1 MRRIFWQ
8 ACLLVASCL
17 SLVSAAD
24 RTPGPLPPEEAA
36 AAMILAPGFR
46 ANVFAAEPDVV
57 QPVSF
62 CIDDRGRLIVAEALN
77 YGEWKPTGQDRI
89 VILEDSDGD
98 GRADSRKLFYEGL
111 NYVTGIE
118 VGFGGVYVMSPP
130 SLYFIPDR
138 DGDDK
143 PDGPPEVL
151 FDGFGHKE
159 SRHNLANGFTWGPDG
174 WLYAGHGRTSP
185 SDVGRPGTPA
195 EQRIHCDGGVYRIH
209 PTRLVFEN
217 FADGTTNPWG
227 VDFDDYGQCFVSNC
241 VNPHLFHMIQGGHYE
256 PWRGR
261 PSSQYAYERLPT
273 IADHLHFPANK
284 PSAMRGETD
293 EVLAMGGGHAHCGTL
308 IYLGDMFPERYRN
321 TAFMCNVHGR
331 RINNDIL
338 KRKGSGYTASHGP
351 DFMIS
356 ADPWFMGVTLRTG
369 PDGSLFVSDWS
380 DTGECH
386 TYKPMTA
393 TGRIYRISY
402 GEPKPRPPVNIAK
415 LSDAELVELQQH
427 RNDWYVRHARRNL
440 QERSAAPGWKS
451 FDVHAALRAQVRN
464 FQLDEPRR
472 LRALWALWVTAGI
485 DDNELVIRFNDPSA
499 YVRAWSIRFLF
510 ETPKPPRVL
519 EEFRKFDAR
528 VPSLVERL
536 EWASA
541 LQRMPRSEEHF
552 WLAAELMSEI
562 DSASDANLPLMIW
575 YGIEAQLAGE
585 DRDLYRL
592 AILQNCRVPLIRE
605 FAGRRIFDDALL
617 NKRIHEVG
625 PVLEFLTKSDPDVQ
639 KDLLKGAQE
648 ALRGQRN
655 LPMPDEWPTAY
666 SKLSQSESAEVRE
679 GAIVVALT
687 FGDPKAVADLKKTV
701 STSDSRESRRAALQ
715 TLIDHQVPELAAFLH
730 EHLNDSVLQ
739 DLALRGLARY
749 DHPQNAPLILAI
761 YPRLAPSHKQDAL
774 ATLAARKASAE
785 ALLTSM
791 ESKAIPA
798 SDVSAYVARQ
808 LHALGDQALSERL
821 RKLWGDVRDTAP
833 ERQKQIARLK
843 DQLSPTAL
851 ATADLRNGRMVY
863 SKTCQNCHK
872 LYGEGGTIG
881 PDLTG
886 SNRSNLDYLLSN
898 IIDPSAEIGRDYRM
912 SLLQLADG
920 RTLTGMILERTPARV
935 ALQTATEKL
944 VIPAGD
950 IEDTKDSALSMMPEG
965 QLNTLV
971 ERRCPRPDWVSGRK
985 KPGGVV
991 PHAEQV
997 TNQVAQVFLFDVGIE
1012 IDSFSVHPLCPL
1024 CLCGSKN
1031 L

>member
-1 MRRIFWQ
+1 MRHFLWV
-8 ACLLVASCL
+8 AFLLLAGDSTL
-17 SLVSAAD
+17 LSAAD

-36 AAMILAPGFR
+36 AAMILPPGFR

-62 CIDDRGRLIVAEALN
+62 CIDDRGRLVVAEALN

-89 VILEDSDGD
+89 VILEDADGD
-98 GRADSRKLFYEGL
+98 GRADSRKVFYEGL

-138 DGDDK
+138 NGDDQ

-159 SRHNLANGFTWGPDG
+159 SRHNLANGFSWGPDG

-195 EQRIHCDGGVYRIH
+195 KERIHCDGGVYRIH

-241 VNPHLFHMIQGGHYE
+241 VNPHLFHMIPGGHYE

-402 GEPKPRPPVNIAK
+402 GEPKLRPPVNIAK

-440 QERSAAPGWKS
+440 QERRATPNWDPSP
-451 FDVHAALRAQVRN
+451 VHAVLRTQYDSEE
-464 FQLDEPRR
+464 LDAPRR
-472 LRALWALWVTAGI
+472 LRAMWALRVTLGLDEA
-485 DDNELVIRFNDPSA
+485 DLVDALTDRHEHVRAWAVRLLCEKIQAEPDGFISLASTAAADPSA
-499 YVRAWSIRFLF
+499 V
-510 ETPKPPRVL
+510 V
-519 EEFRKFDAR
+519 
-528 VPSLVERL
+528 RL
-536 EWASA
+536 ELASA
-541 LQRMPRSEEHF
+541 LQRMLNPQSVFCIARELLIRAED
-552 WLAAELMSEI
+552 AA
-562 DSASDANLPLMIW
+562 DPNLPLMIW
-575 YGIEAQLAGE
+575 YGLEPHVDQEHGWQFARNSRIPLVREFTARRIVDEAVLRKRTAELG
-585 DRDLYRL
+585 
-592 AILQNCRVPLIRE
+592 PLIT
-605 FAGRRIFDDALL
+605 ALVDAP
-617 NKRIHEVG
+617 HEVQ
-625 PVLEFLTKSDPDVQ
+625 LDILN
-639 KDLLKGAQE
+639 GARE
-648 ALRGQRN
+648 ALRGQRQ
-655 LPMPDEWPTAY
+655 LAMPPEWPAVY
-666 SKLSQSESAEVRE
+666 AALAKSDSPEVRQ
-679 GAIVVALT
+679 GAVVLALT
-687 FGDPKAVADLKKTV
+687 FGDRQAVSDLKRVVGDAAGRT
-701 STSDSRESRRAALQ
+701 DDRNGALQ
-715 TLIDHQVPELAAFLH
+715 TLIDHQTPDLAPL
-730 EHLNDSVLQ
+730 LQ
-739 DLALRGLARY
+739 SLLSDATVRETALRGLARY
-749 DHPQNAPLILAI
+749 DHPDSATKVLSL
-761 YPRLAPSHKQDAL
+761 YPQLPPQEKQDAL
-774 ATLAARKASAE
+774 ATLAARKISAE
-785 ALLTSM
+785 ALLSAM
-791 ESKAIPA
+791 ESKALPT

-808 LHALGDQALSERL
+808 LHSLGDKGLSERL
-821 RKLWGDVRDTAP
+821 RKLWGDIRDTAP

-851 ATADLRNGRMVY
+851 AAADLRNGRMVY
-863 SKTCQNCHK
+863 SKTCQSCHK
-872 LYGEGGTIG
+872 LYGEGGMIG

-935 ALQTATEKL
+935 TLQTATEKL
-944 VIPAGD
+944 VISAED
-950 IEDTKDSALSMMPEG
+950 IEGIKDSALSMMPEG
-965 QLNTLV
+965 QLNTLSKEDVRDLIGYLVGRSQV
-971 ERRCPRPDWVSGRK
+971 ELFPTQDKAEPGNAGSRRAD
-985 KPGGVV
+985 
-991 PHAEQV
+991 
-997 TNQVAQVFLFDVGIE
+997 
-1012 IDSFSVHPLCPL
+1012 
-1024 CLCGSKN
+1024 
-1031 L
+1031 